1 MGCLC
6 GAPSE
11 PASRCHV
18 QLTAQLSQPGS
29 ARCSEEG
36 TPVARGP
43 SARPSVWRISQ
54 SAATAA
60 AVDTFTPPQAFP
72 GLASTVARAVA
83 VSSHAKRVDVQACT
97 VAPSAGGPLN
107 VSIAI
112 TLDATFAPPPRRAAA
127 AGDGGA
133 AAAFRAS
140 LLPPAV
146 TGLEEDIMA
155 ALCSDPPQG
164 IAVVLGVM
172 VTAGGGT
179 RREEGASVHRM
190 RRPSAVPLRVS
201 GNTLSI
207 EEELRNAPPGTFSF
221 APPPPPPA

>member
-1 MGCLC
+1 MGNCLG

-11 PASRCHV
+11 PPSRCHV
-18 QLTAQLSQPGS
+18 LLTAQLAAPGS

-36 TPVARGP
+36 TPGP
-43 SARPSVWRISQ
+43 SARQSVWRISQ

-72 GLASTVARAVA
+72 GLATTVARAVA
-83 VSSHAKRVDVQACT
+83 ASSHAKRVDVQAVT

-107 VSIAI
+107 VAI
-112 TLDATFAPPPRRAAA
+112 NLTLDATFAPPQRRAAS
-127 AGDGGA
+127 AGDGA
-133 AAAFRAS
+133 AAAFRAT

-164 IAVVLGVM
+164 IAVVLGVT
-172 VTAGGGT
+172 VSAGGGT

-190 RRPSAVPLRVS
+190 RRPSTVQLRFS
-201 GNTLSI
+201 SSTASI
-207 EEELRNAPPGTFSF
+207 EEELRNAPP
-221 APPPPPPA
+221 A